1 MCFGVGVVGCGN
13 IAPNYLGN
21 AKLFADIEIK
31 AVADVNDAAANA
43 RSIEFGLAKNSVDQM
58 LARDDI
64 DVILNLTPPTAHA
77 AVTRAAL
84 AAGKHVYSEKPLAT
98 NFRDGLALKSEAD
111 RLGVSLAVAPDT
123 FLGAS
128 HQLARRIVDSGDIGR
143 IVGGAAFFLSP
154 GMQSWH
160 PNPGFFFKA
169 GGGPLFDM
177 APYYLTALVNLLG
190 PIGRVVSMS
199 SAGRTTRL
207 VTAEG
212 PMTGKEIPV
221 EVPTTFWSVLAFMSG
236 AQVCLGV
243 SWDVQLHSLPHIE
256 LYGSEGSLRLA
267 DPDQFG
273 GTVHVGKGSS
283 WRELT
288 TEGERFGGPEG
299 TWTDHRILGLVDMVI
314 AIAEKRE
321 ARASVDRALHVLEAI
336 ESLTAAAAEGKAIVL
351 STTCERSVPFD
362 SSLIRLR

>member
-1 MCFGVGVVGCGN
+1 MSFGVGVIGCGN

-21 AKLFADIEIK
+21 AKLFADIEVK
-31 AVADVNDAAANA
+31 AVADLNEALATS
-43 RSIEFGLAKNSVDQM
+43 RSVEFGIDKNSVDQL

-64 DVILNLTPPTAHA
+64 EVILNLTPPVAHA
-77 AVTRAAL
+77 SVTRVAL

-98 NFRDGLALKSEAD
+98 NFQEGLALKNEAE
-111 RLGVSLAVAPDT
+111 RLGLSLAVAPDT

-128 HQLARRIVDSGDIGR
+128 HQLARRIIDNGDVGR

-154 GMQSWH
+154 GMESWH

-177 APYYLTALVNLLG
+177 APYYLTGLVNLLG
-190 PIGRVVSMS
+190 PIERVVSMS

-212 PMTGKEIPV
+212 PMSGKEIPV
-221 EVPTTFWSVLAFMSG
+221 EVPTTFWSVLAFRSG
-236 AQVCLGV
+236 AQVSLGV
-243 SWDVQLHSLPHIE
+243 SWDVQMHTLPHIE

-273 GTVHVGKGSS
+273 GTVHVGKHSS
-283 WRELT
+283 WQEIA
-288 TEGERFGGPEG
+288 TEGRRFGGPEG

-321 ARASVDRALHVLEAI
+321 PRASVDRALHVLEAI
-336 ESLTAAAAEGKAIVL
+336 ESLTAAAVGGKAVVL
-351 STTCERSVPFD
+351 STSCERSAPFD

>member
-1 MCFGVGVVGCGN
+1 MSFGVGVIGCGN

-21 AKLFADIEIK
+21 AQLFADITIK
-31 AVADVNDAAANA
+31 AVADLNDALATA
-43 RSIEFGLAKNSVDQM
+43 RSLEFGIDKNSVDQL

-64 DVILNLTPPTAHA
+64 QIILNLTPPVAHA
-77 AVTRAAL
+77 SVTRAAL

-98 NFRDGLALKSEAD
+98 NFQEGLALKLEAE
-111 RLGVSLAVAPDT
+111 RLGLCLAVAPDT

-128 HQLARRIVDSGDIGR
+128 HQLARRIVDSGDVGR

-154 GMQSWH
+154 GMESWH

-190 PIGRVVSMS
+190 PIDRVISMS
-199 SAGRTTRL
+199 NAARTTRL

-212 PMTGKEIPV
+212 PMTGKEISV
-221 EVPTTFWSVLAFMSG
+221 EVPTTFWSVLAFKSG
-236 AQVCLGV
+236 AQISLGV
-243 SWDVQLHSLPHIE
+243 SWDVHMHTLPHIE
-256 LYGSEGSLRLA
+256 LYGSQGSLRLA

-273 GTVHVGKGSS
+273 GTVHVGKGGV
-283 WRELT
+283 WQEIA
-288 TEGERFGGPEG
+288 TEGQLFGGPEG
-299 TWTDHRILGLVDMVI
+299 TWTDHRILGLVDMVA

-321 ARASVDRALHVLEAI
+321 PRASVDRALHVLEAI
-336 ESLTAAAAEGKAIVL
+336 ESLTAAAAEGKTIAL
-351 STTCERSVPFD
+351 STTCERSTSFD